1 MANYL
6 IPSQVIVSFEKEHL
20 IYFKMYIM
28 LNQPHF
34 RGNNNATPRQLR
46 FNKSINVLIIIL
58 NDESV
63 R

>member
-46 FNKSINVLIIIL
+46 FNKKHQRPHHHL
-58 NDESV
+58 E
-63 R
+63 